1 MAISKRD
8 FSMLSE
14 MNELVIQTK
23 ADEVFYQRMGFDGM
37 LACTR
42 KCSKTMINGKAPC
55 KCFRMAS
62 QKYLR

>member
-1 MAISKRD
+1 MVIAKRD

-23 ADEVFYQRMGFDGM
+23 GHGM
-37 LACTR
+37 A
-42 KCSKTMINGKAPC
+42 SC
-55 KCFRMAS
+55 KCFRIAS